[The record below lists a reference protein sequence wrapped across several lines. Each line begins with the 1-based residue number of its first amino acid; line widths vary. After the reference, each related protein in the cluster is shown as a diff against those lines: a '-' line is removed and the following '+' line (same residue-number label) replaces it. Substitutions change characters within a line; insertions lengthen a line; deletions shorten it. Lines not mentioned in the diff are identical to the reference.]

1 MVAISRP
8 THTLILLDRE
18 LDSEFSIKFNKN
30 SNDLINKILE
40 LYKNAGIT
48 LEENTINVY
57 KNSQDLLAS
66 LDLFVDREEYIRTKL
81 SQIQNGVLDNPLAVN
96 DSLKLLFEEAKQQK
110 QDGNIDEELFNE
122 LVDLTIRHTISLI
135 SSQVLDN
142 SKIESLENYFKDVL
156 EIKYS
161 EGRFYTGEKS
171 KRSSNQKQ
179 MYDVFSDIFTYFNA
193 EKSSLKFTLNLINKI
208 IKNYDNLTSV
218 LNSVILLID
227 KMLLDWHRSLV
238 NQNIRTV
245 ENLDQVI
252 KVSLKL
258 SKKLLKNDT
267 EKVKDF
273 NNQTY
278 KTLVVWAESSEKN
291 KEYSISLYINKHL
304 KKHSSVVRV
313 YKKLLQHEKA
323 ESYISSLSPEV
334 AKKVR
339 KEEILI
345 LNNIE
350 KDLMKYLQKEKL
362 YSEEVKHL
370 EDILNAYRKA
380 S

>member
-1 MVAISRP
+1 MKA
-8 THTLILLDRE
+8 L
-18 LDSEFSIKFNKN
+18 N
-30 SNDLINKILE
+30 
-40 LYKNAGIT
+40 
-48 LEENTINVY
+48 
-57 KNSQDLLAS
+57 
-66 LDLFVDREEYIRTKL
+66 
-81 SQIQNGVLDNPLAVN
+81 
-96 DSLKLLFEEAKQQK
+96 
-110 QDGNIDEELFNE
+110 
-122 LVDLTIRHTISLI
+122 
-135 SSQVLDN
+135 
-142 SKIESLENYFKDVL
+142 NYFKDVL
-156 EIKYS
+156 EIKYP

-304 KKHSSVVRV
+304 KKHSSVVG
-313 YKKLLQHEKA
+313 YIKNYFNMKKQKA
-323 ESYISSLSPEV
+323 
-334 AKKVR
+334 
-339 KEEILI
+339 IL
-345 LNNIE
+345 
-350 KDLMKYLQKEKL
+350 
-362 YSEEVKHL
+362 VP
-370 EDILNAYRKA
+370 
-380 S
+380 